1 MADFIRFNMVRG
13 VSAKSVIVY
22 TRFDNNSTVFLMVS
36 RLLEHWV
43 LKRLSAMPSPRSGWC
58 NDAAG
63 LAHSRVGPF
72 HGISWPLG
80 SARIQR
86 CCRHL
91 QIRLSHAS
99 RKRSLHLDC
108 QP

>member
-43 LKRLSAMPSPRSGWC
+43 LKRLSAMPSPRSG
-58 NDAAG
+58 
-63 LAHSRVGPF
+63 
-72 HGISWPLG
+72 
-80 SARIQR
+80 
-86 CCRHL
+86 
-91 QIRLSHAS
+91 
-99 RKRSLHLDC
+99 
-108 QP
+108 